1 MADPLMASLA
11 DLCGALRGLQ
21 EQVEQLTHVHEAI
34 DDFNAAFGAFQGAMA
49 VHASCLEFPKP
60 PTPAA
65 APRGAKKA
73 VNALPKDK
81 ELPQHTGIP
90 LPGNMHVSP
99 AGSAVQSKGG
109 ASSAGKTS
117 ASSNA
122 AIVAATS
129 TGKGNPRKLPMA
141 GIKRSGKPEPHD
153 IREKIPRKYQNPA
166 ELKKLENIVLYI
178 KNRHSAMSCY
188 LLLLRVWS
196 FLWALPCGS
205 SIADLV
211 KHSGLAVIRCK
222 EILQTLMKLELIERK
237 REKAVRS

>member
-1 MADPLMASLA
+1 MADPLMAPFA

-21 EQVEQLTHVHEAI
+21 EQVEQLAHVHEAV

-73 VNALPKDK
+73 ANALPTDK

-90 LPGNMHVSP
+90 LPGNTHVSP
-99 AGSAVQSKGG
+99 TGSAVQSKGG
-109 ASSAGKTS
+109 ASSADKTS

-122 AIVAATS
+122 AIAAA

-141 GIKRSGKPEPHD
+141 GIKRSGKPEPHGPHNTRTKRRKPPTPKAAAPAWTWERRTFLAD
-153 IREKIPRKYQNPA
+153 DIPRKYQNPA

-178 KNRHSAMSCY
+178 KNRHSAMS
-188 LLLLRVWS
+188 VNPS
-196 FLWALPCGS
+196 FIWQET
-205 SIADLV
+205 
-211 KHSGLAVIRCK
+211 IR
-222 EILQTLMKLELIERK
+222 
-237 REKAVRS
+237 